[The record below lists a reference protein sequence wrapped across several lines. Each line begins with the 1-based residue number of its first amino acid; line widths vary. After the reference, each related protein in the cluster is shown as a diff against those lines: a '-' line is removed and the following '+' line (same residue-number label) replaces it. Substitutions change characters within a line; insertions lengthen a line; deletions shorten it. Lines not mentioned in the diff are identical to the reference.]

1 MIHGAKTGAKEPFSR
16 GAFRT
21 IPRFDGAGETSR
33 LLGEDLRLERRVQH
47 WRLAV
52 LVLLLS
58 VPLGS
63 LFQEGP
69 RPEHQWSL
77 VVAGTAIALTLLA
90 LRSLHKLRRT
100 AWIRYAITFA
110 DVTMATAL
118 LASYLFLGRPMM
130 AVNSQVTFLIYF
142 LILCLIACR
151 HDLSLALFGAAL
163 TLLEYLALIG
173 AGAIL
178 WDLPAAPPDPVYGS
192 FHWANQVGR
201 FSVLAL
207 ASALTVLAVR
217 NSREVRELSLRDS
230 LTGIHNRRF
239 FEEALDLEFL
249 HSGERKE
256 PLSLVLLDVDRF
268 KEYNDRLGHP
278 FGDRI
283 LTAVADFLWR
293 HLRRSDVLARYGGD
307 EFAILLPSTTGE
319 EAVETLNRL
328 KGSMEQW
335 FHGLVPPGHPELS
348 FSLGLACRNEK
359 DRTAQDLLDR
369 ADRHLYRSKEA
380 GGGAICCHDGRL
392 GDGNAG
398 SFPFGGNPGLQEP
411 KER

>member
-1 MIHGAKTGAKEPFSR
+1 MIHGAKTGAEEPFSR
-16 GAFRT
+16 RAFRR
-21 IPRFDGAGETSR
+21 IPLFEGAGETSR
-33 LLGEDLRLERRVQH
+33 LLREDLRLERRLQS
-47 WRLAV
+47 WRLGILA
-52 LVLLLS
+52 LLLA

-77 VVAGTAIALTLLA
+77 AVVGTAMALTLLA
-90 LRSLHKLRRT
+90 LRSLQNSRRT
-100 AWIRYAITFA
+100 AWIRYVITFA

-118 LASYLFLGRPMM
+118 LASYLYLGRPMM
-130 AVNSQVTFLIYF
+130 AVNSQVTFLVYF
-142 LILCLIACR
+142 LILFLIACR
-151 HDLSLALFGAAL
+151 HDLPVALFGAAL
-163 TLLEYLALIG
+163 TLLEYLALIV

-192 FHWANQVGR
+192 FHWANQWGR
-201 FSVLAL
+201 FVILAL
-207 ASALTVLAVR
+207 ASALTVLVVR
-217 NSREVRELSLRDS
+217 NSRNVREHSLRDG

-249 HSGERKE
+249 HSTERKE
-256 PLSLVLLDVDRF
+256 PLALVLLDVDRF

-307 EFAILLPSTTGE
+307 EFAILLPATTGE
-319 EAVETLNRL
+319 EAVETLARL
-328 KGSMEQW
+328 KGNMEQW
-335 FHGLVPPGHPELS
+335 FHGLVPPGHPEPS
-348 FSLGLACRNEK
+348 FSMGLACRIEE

-369 ADRHLYRSKEA
+369 ADRHLYRSKGV
-380 GGGAICCHDGRL
+380 GGGVICRHDGRL
-392 GDGNAG
+392 WHGNG
-398 SFPFGGNPGLQEP
+398 PISPVGGLPGATEG
-411 KER
+411 